1 MNTTDRKDNDLNQK
15 NEDWERL
22 IEFIS
27 GKFGNGEELDL
38 QAILFLIGV
47 NELGQGYR
55 DFTKDEKTNLLH
67 IAICKLLSHYGYYTF
82 MGRDDDGWP
91 HWKTNNEI
99 PPLDA
104 GEQIILMKKATILY
118 FKNAEILF

>member
-1 MNTTDRKDNDLNQK
+1 MNTTGRKDDNTNQK
-15 NEDWERL
+15 KEEWERL
-22 IEFIS
+22 VEFIS
-27 GKFGNGEELDL
+27 EKFGGGERLDL

-67 IAICKLLSHYGYYTF
+67 IAICKLLSDYGYYKF
-82 MGRDDDGWP
+82 VGRDDDGWP
-91 HWKTNNEI
+91 HWKTNNESRA
-99 PPLDA
+99 LDP
-104 GEQIILMKKATILY
+104 EKQIILMKESAVLY

>member
-1 MNTTDRKDNDLNQK
+1 MNTIGRNDNNTNQK
-15 NEDWERL
+15 KEEWERL
-22 IEFIS
+22 VEFIS
-27 GKFGNGEELDL
+27 EKFGNGEQLDL

-82 MGRDDDGWP
+82 VGRDDDGWP
-91 HWKTNNEI
+91 HWKTNNPP
-99 PPLDA
+99 PPLD
-104 GEQIILMKKATILY
+104 GGKQIILMKEAAVLY